1 MSGGPSEEALAQAAR
16 QLGQVLRGAGWRVA
30 IAESSTGGLI
40 GHSITM
46 IPGSSDYFPGG
57 VISYSNRAKEVELG
71 VPASLMEQHGAV
83 SAEVAEAMADGVRQ
97 RFGTELGLSVT
108 GVAGPE
114 GGSEGKP
121 VGTHWIG
128 VALRGHP
135 SRAEHRLFGHD
146 RDGNKAAAAL
156 AALELA
162 LAEVLAAAPDAVA
175 PDAT

>member
-1 MSGGPSEEALAQAAR
+1 MSGPSDDDLAAAARRLGEALR
-16 QLGQVLRGAGWRVA
+16 SAGWRVA
-30 IAESSTGGLI
+30 VAESSTGGLI
-40 GHSITM
+40 GHAITM

-71 VPASLMEQHGAV
+71 IATELMEQHGAV
-83 SAEVAEAMADGVRQ
+83 SAEVATAMAEGVRQ
-97 RFGTELGLSVT
+97 RFNAELGISVT

-135 SRAEHRLFGHD
+135 SRAQHEVFHHD
-146 RDGNKAAAAL
+146 REGNKAAAAL
-156 AALELA
+156 TALELA
-162 LAEVLAAAPDAVA
+162 LAEVLAAVRGAG
-175 PDAT
+175 

>member
-1 MSGGPSEEALAQAAR
+1 MSGPTDDDLAASARHLGAALR
-16 QLGQVLRGAGWRVA
+16 DAGWRVA
-30 IAESSTGGLI
+30 VAESSTGGLI

-57 VISYSNRAKEVELG
+57 VIIYSNRAKEVELG
-71 VPASLMEQHGAV
+71 VAPAMLEEHGAV
-83 SAEVAEAMADGVRQ
+83 SEEVAIAMADGVRL
-97 RFGTELGLSVT
+97 RFGTELGVSVT

-114 GGSEGKP
+114 GGSQDKP

-135 SRAEHRLFGHD
+135 PRAEHHLFPYE
-146 RDGNKAAAAL
+146 REGNKAAAAL

-162 LAEVLAAAPDAVA
+162 LSEVTAAVPGAG
-175 PDAT
+175 

>member
-1 MSGGPSEEALAQAAR
+1 VSAGPSEDELARAAR
-16 QLGQVLRGAGWRVA
+16 QIGEALRSAGWRVA

-71 VPASLMEQHGAV
+71 VPAEMLEAHGAV
-83 SAEVAEAMADGVRQ
+83 SAEVAVAMAEGVRQ

-114 GGSEGKP
+114 GGTEGKP

-128 VALRGHP
+128 LAMRGHP
-135 SRAEHRLFGHD
+135 PRAEHRLFTHD
-146 RDGNKAAAAL
+146 REGNKASAAL
-156 AALELA
+156 LALELG
-162 LAEVLAAAPDAVA
+162 LAEVLAAASHPS
-175 PDAT
+175 

>member
-1 MSGGPSEEALAQAAR
+1 MSGGPSEEQLEVAAR
-16 QLGQVLRGAGWRVA
+16 ALGGALREAGWRLAV
-30 IAESSTGGLI
+30 AESSTGGLI

-46 IPGSSDYFPGG
+46 VPGSSDYFPGG
-57 VISYSNRAKEVELG
+57 VISYSNQAKEVELG
-71 VPASLMEQHGAV
+71 VPAVLFAEHGAV
-83 SAEVAEAMADGVRQ
+83 SAEVAAAMAEGVSH
-97 RFGTELGLSVT
+97 RFGTELGVAVT

-135 SRAEHRLFGHD
+135 SRAEHRLYAHD

-156 AALELA
+156 DALELA
-162 LAEVLAAAPDAVA
+162 LAEVMAASPVGDSVA
-175 PDAT
+175 D